1 MTVETEPF
9 GGGLMSEQN
18 LIARFLN
25 VHVIVDTPADPGYRK
40 SGFCSHVCNMMTLE
54 SLENARN
61 SQRARLEKA
70 AKEVVGHG

>member
-25 VHVIVDTPADPGYRK
+25 MPVVVDTHADPGYRK
-40 SGFCSHVCNMMTLE
+40 SGFCSHVCSVMILE
-54 SLENARN
+54 SF
-61 SQRARLEKA
+61 QWARLEKA
-70 AKEVVGHG
+70 AKEL